1 VRYFTLLAAAV
12 ALSAAAA
19 GADGAG
25 VVAAEV
31 GCGYVGGVGAG
42 LAGIPVGN
50 LSSSEGF
57 AGGGLWG
64 FLIAYPAGVG
74 LGVYG
79 AGEIWGH
86 DSANDWASVGAAIG
100 ASYASAAAGYFI
112 KKYKGLLIGMLV
124 APAASTA
131 AYNVVK
137 NSAGENSDAE
147 VAAGGAVYVYTSF
160 SF

>member
-1 VRYFTLLAAAV
+1 VAILTALAVGTTAAW
-12 ALSAAAA
+12 
-19 GADGAG
+19 ADGAG

-50 LSSSEGF
+50 LFSSEDY

-64 FLIAYPAGVG
+64 FIVAYPAGVG

-79 AGEIWGH
+79 AGELWGD
-86 DSANDWASVGAAIG
+86 DSENDWVGAG
-100 ASYASAAAGYFI
+100 AAVASAYASAAAGYLAA
-112 KKYKGLLIGMLV
+112 KYKGMLIGMLA

-131 AYNVVK
+131 AYNLVK
-137 NSAGENSDAE
+137 SSAGGDAG
-147 VAAGGAVYVYTSF
+147 AGNGGFYVCASF
-160 SF
+160 NF

>member
-1 VRYFTLLAAAV
+1 MIT
-12 ALSAAAA
+12 AAAA
-19 GADGAG
+19 AAWADGTG

-31 GCGYVGGVGAG
+31 GCGYVGGIGVA

-50 LSSSEGF
+50 LFSSEQY

-79 AGEIWGH
+79 AGEIWGD
-86 DSANDWASVGAAIG
+86 DSENDWASVGASVA
-100 ASYASAAAGYFI
+100 AAYASAAAGYFTA
-112 KKYKGLLIGMLV
+112 KFKGLLIGMIA

-131 AYNVVK
+131 AYNLVK
-137 NSAGENSDAE
+137 KSADENAEGE
-147 VAAGGAVYVYTSF
+147 GGGGFYVYTSF
-160 SF
+160 NF

>member
-1 VRYFTLLAAAV
+1 MVT
-12 ALSAAAA
+12 AAAA

-31 GCGYVGGVGAG
+31 GCGYAGGIGVG

-50 LSSSEGF
+50 VFSSEKY

-79 AGEIWGH
+79 AGEVWGE
-86 DSANDWASVGAAIG
+86 DSQNDWAGVGAAVG
-100 ASYASAAAGYFI
+100 AAYASAAAGYLI
-112 KKYKGLLIGMLV
+112 KKYKGLLVGMLL
-124 APAASTA
+124 APAASTL
-131 AYNVVK
+131 AYNLVK
-137 NSAGENSDAE
+137 NPAVENDDGE
-147 VAAGGAVYVYTSF
+147 GGFYVYTSF
-160 SF
+160 DF